1 MYIAPTTTK
10 APKVQFVR
18 VKLCPICGEP
28 PHREECDLGRPGGHG
43 YPGHSSYQYKCECCG
58 LVKGIET
65 HDIYGTSED
74 AKERAKLHW
83 NEEVDRVAQ
92 YIDRIYV
99 SRALVENNVE

>member
-1 MYIAPTTTK
+1 MTTGITSRGS
-10 APKVQFVR
+10 KVQFIS
-18 VKLCPICGEP
+18 VKACPICGEH

-58 LVKGIET
+58 LVKGVET
-65 HDIYGTSED
+65 HDIYSTSED
-74 AKERAKLHW
+74 ARERAKLHW
-83 NEEVDRVAQ
+83 NEEVDRIAG

>member
-1 MYIAPTTTK
+1 MTTGITNRG
-10 APKVQFVR
+10 PRVQFIS
-18 VKLCPICGEP
+18 VKACPICGEH

-58 LVKGIET
+58 LAKGVET
-65 HDIYGTSED
+65 HDIYSTPED
-74 AKERAKLHW
+74 ARERAKLHW
-83 NEEVDRVAQ
+83 NEEVDRIAE

>member
-1 MYIAPTTTK
+1 MSTYYRNIT
-10 APKVQFVR
+10 PKVQFISA
-18 VKLCPICGEP
+18 KACPICGEH

-58 LVKGIET
+58 LVKGVET
-65 HDIYGTSED
+65 QDIYRTPED
-74 AKERAKLHW
+74 ARERAKIYW
-83 NEEVDRVAQ
+83 NEEVDRIAG

>member
-1 MYIAPTTTK
+1 MTTGITNRG
-10 APKVQFVR
+10 PKVQFISA
-18 VKLCPICGEP
+18 KACPICGEH

-58 LVKGIET
+58 LVKGVET
-65 HDIYGTSED
+65 QDIYSTPED
-74 AKERAKLHW
+74 ARERAKLYW
-83 NEEVDRVAQ
+83 NEEVDRIAE

>member
-1 MYIAPTTTK
+1 MSTYYRNIT
-10 APKVQFVR
+10 PKVQFISA
-18 VKLCPICGEP
+18 KACPICGEH

-58 LVKGIET
+58 LVKGVET
-65 HDIYGTSED
+65 QDIYSTPED
-74 AKERAKLHW
+74 ARERAKIYW
-83 NEEVDRVAQ
+83 NEEVDRIAG

>member
-1 MYIAPTTTK
+1 MYIAPTTKT
-10 APKVQFVR
+10 PEVQFVR

-58 LVKGIET
+58 LVKGAET
-65 HDIYGTSED
+65 HDIYGTSEE
-74 AKERAKLHW
+74 ARERAKLHW

-92 YIDRIYV
+92 HINRIYI

>member
-1 MYIAPTTTK
+1 MSTYYRNIT
-10 APKVQFVR
+10 PKVQFISA
-18 VKLCPICGEP
+18 KACPICGEH

-58 LVKGIET
+58 LVKGVET
-65 HDIYGTSED
+65 QDIYSTPED
-74 AKERAKLHW
+74 ARERAKLHW
-83 NEEVDRVAQ
+83 NEEVDRIAG